1 MKKDKRFYWNL
12 FLSTFTLSAFTF
24 GGGYVIVPLMQK
36 RFVKEL
42 KWIEE
47 DEMLDLVALGQS
59 APGPIAINTSILVGY
74 RMAGI
79 PGAALTILG
88 TILPPL
94 IVITIISY
102 FYIAFRD
109 NRLVKALF
117 RGMQAGVAAVI
128 VDVVIGMAAKIIKD
142 KRLLSI
148 IVMVLSFIAALILNI
163 NVVIILLICGVL
175 GAYTTLRSNN
185 GSRSSQSS
193 GGGKSS
199 SSSSS
204 SNGSIHDGK
213 REGSD

>member
-1 MKKDKRFYWNL
+1 MKKDKLFYWKL

-42 KWIEE
+42 KWIDE
-47 DEMLDLVALGQS
+47 DEMLDLVAIGQS

-79 PGAALTILG
+79 PGAALTVLG

-94 IVITIISY
+94 IIITVISY

-117 RGMQAGVAAVI
+117 KGMQAGVAAVI
-128 VDVVIGMAAKIIKD
+128 VDVVSEMAAKIIKN
-142 KRLLSI
+142 RHLLPI
-148 IVMVLSFIAALILNI
+148 IVMVLAFLAAVLLDINI
-163 NVVIILLICGVL
+163 VIILLVCGAI
-175 GAYTTLRSNN
+175 GAYTAIRSKSD
-185 GSRSSQSS
+185 GGRSTGAKDAQ
-193 GGGKSS
+193 GK
-199 SSSSS
+199 
-204 SNGSIHDGK
+204 K
-213 REGSD
+213 EGSD